1 MRPADRKLSISN
13 LLKCLD
19 NIEGRAYISAVLIAI
34 DIGNSRIAMAVL
46 AGRRIVWRHSMET
59 ADLRSSARAASFIR
73 RASLALRGRAVEGVC
88 IASVAPSGNR
98 IIAEACRRVFGV
110 RPAFIAPRDVG
121 IKVSGYDLRQIGVD
135 RLLSCLAAH
144 VRYRRAAIVVDAGS
158 CITFDAASSKGVY
171 LGGAIVPGI
180 SMSLR
185 ALSDMTERLP
195 LIDFKFSGRVIGR
208 NTAES
213 VLAGMNIGYGGL
225 VDAVVA
231 AMSRAMRARPLVIA
245 TGGDARVISRLSKS
259 ISRVHPDLIFEGLRI
274 VWKNLRSFR
283 AE

>member
-19 NIEGRAYISAVLIAI
+19 NITGRGYMRDMLIAI
-34 DIGNSRIAMAVL
+34 GIGNSRIALAVL

-73 RASLALRGRAVEGVC
+73 QASRALRGRVVEGVC

-98 IIAEACRRVFGV
+98 IIAEACRKVFGV
-110 RPAFIAPRDVG
+110 RPAFIAPRNVG
-121 IKVSGYDLRQIGVD
+121 IKVARYDLRQIGVD
-135 RLLSCLAAH
+135 RLLNCSAAYA
-144 VRYRRAAIVVDAGS
+144 RYGRAAIVVDAGS
-158 CITFDAASSKGVY
+158 CITFDAVSSRGVY
-171 LGGAIVPGI
+171 LGGAIAPGI

-185 ALSDMTERLP
+185 ALSNMTERIP
-195 LIDFKFSGRVIGR
+195 RIDFEFSGRVIGR

-213 VLAGMNIGYGGL
+213 VMAGMNIGYGGQ
-225 VDAVVA
+225 VDAIVGA
-231 AMSRAMRARPLVIA
+231 ISKRMRARPIVIA
-245 TGGDARVISRLSKS
+245 TGGDARVIARLSKS

-274 VWKNLRSFR
+274 AWKNLRSS
-283 AE
+283 

>member
-1 MRPADRKLSISN
+1 MCPADRKLSISN

-59 ADLRSSARAASFIR
+59 AGLRSSARAASFIR
-73 RASLALRGRAVEGVC
+73 RASRALRGRAVEGVC
-88 IASVAPSGNR
+88 IASVAPSRDR
-98 IIAEACRRVFGV
+98 IIAAACKKVFGI
-110 RPAFIAPRDVG
+110 RPVFIAPRDVG
-121 IKVSGYDLRQIGVD
+121 IKVAGYDLRQIGVD
-135 RLLSCLAAH
+135 RLLVCLAAH
-144 VRYRRAAIVVDAGS
+144 ARYGRAAIVIDAGS
-158 CITFDAASSKGVY
+158 GITFDAVSSKGVY

-213 VLAGMNIGYGGL
+213 VLAGMNIGYGGQ

-231 AMSRAMRARPLVIA
+231 AMSRAMRARPIVIA

-259 ISRVHPDLIFEGLRI
+259 ISRVHPDLVFEGLRI